1 MKKNVN
7 KFLKITLLLCM
18 IFSQVAGPIKVLADE
33 TNDQQTVEYNLA
45 ISLDNNNDKF
55 IVQSNGTKV
64 LNSSDNYVLMINRS
78 FIYTDGSNSDE
89 TIQYLT
95 VSGSELTTGK
105 NIDHDTFSYNGTSYV
120 NVTVYEIDDQSIDF
134 STYTDTDYENLL
146 DTDNVDN
153 IMNTSFNEDITYN
166 NNSFIINITGD
177 SVVCTDDCTVS
188 LNGNNDIITIG
199 YVLNTGDLNPNIDLS
214 TYSAVYK
221 INDKFVSFDDNFRID
236 LNNVID
242 GEYEIYLELRDTTDK
257 VVNSTSRKLTYMA
270 DTPIDGET
278 TISSLTFSPE
288 AIIDYTML
296 SDEQKDNLGV
306 NFRYLEEPLAYIFD
320 NSVSN
325 VDFMT
330 NYNFYDNDTKY
341 SVVFSNKLMGAF
353 DENSQAF
360 KVSDIISKLDS
371 LNLRYVNYKIV
382 DADNNIADDS
392 TFIQNGMKLEVTYL
406 DSEYVYDFLVYSD
419 VDGNYVENSDLEEL
433 VNKILNNDITFYDIY
448 NLDFNSDSTLDIKD
462 ASILG
467 YYLFNKDYTA
477 PSVNVS
483 DTITANAVVS
493 TDSIRVGDSFDVTLT
508 FDGFSNDYFNAILG
522 SINYDSSAIRLDS
535 ITILDDNFV
544 GNSKDNMF
552 MYASSET
559 FSSNNTAIVKVTF
572 TALSEGTSSISFGNI
587 TLVAD
592 GTQLKT
598 SDSNEL
604 QITIERALYTDNS
617 LSSLTSS
624 YGYFDKSFDADTL
637 EYTLYVD
644 SYISEIT
651 LNGQVNNDY
660 ATVSGL
666 GNYSL
671 TSDNMAISV
680 TVTAENG
687 TTRTYKVNVVKVYK
701 SSNNKLSSIL
711 IDGELIEGFDPDV
724 LEYTVNVDSDV
735 DSLDISAIVADNGAW
750 AKIEGNENFVTGEN
764 IVTIKVYAEDG
775 TTKTYTIKVIKEA
788 KDNITSVSSNT
799 INEDKEGLSTQKI
812 IIIILIVLVVAG
824 LLYLIFAKDID
835 DNPKIEEIKPNK
847 EKTKK

>member
-18 IFSQVAGPIKVLADE
+18 IFSQVAEPIKVLADE
-33 TNDQQTVEYNLA
+33 TNQQVVEYNLA
-45 ISLDNNNDKF
+45 ISLDNVNDK
-55 IVQSNGTKV
+55 IVVQSNGTKV
-64 LNSSDNYVLMINRS
+64 LNSSDNYVLKINRS
-78 FIYTDGSNSDE
+78 FVYTDSSNSDE

-120 NVTVYEIDDQSIDF
+120 NATVYEIDDQSIDF

-153 IMNTSFNEDITYN
+153 IMSTSFNENITYN

-177 SVVCTDDCTVS
+177 SVVCTEDCTVS
-188 LNGNNDIITIG
+188 LNGSNDIITIG

-221 INDKFVSFDDNFRID
+221 INDKFVSFDSNFRLD
-236 LNNVID
+236 VNKLID
-242 GEYEIYLELRDTTDK
+242 GEYEIYVELRDATDK

-270 DTPIDGET
+270 DTPVDGEAV
-278 TISSLTFSPE
+278 ISSLTFSPE

-296 SDEQKDNLGV
+296 SEEQKDNLGI

-320 NSVSN
+320 NSVSG
-325 VDFMT
+325 VGFMT

-341 SVVFSNKLMGAF
+341 SVVFGNNLMGAF
-353 DENSQAF
+353 DSNSQAF
-360 KVSDIISKLDS
+360 KASDIISKLDS
-371 LNLRYVNYKIV
+371 LNLRYVSYKIV
-382 DADNNIADDS
+382 DANGNQVDDN
-392 TFIQNGMKLEVTYL
+392 TFIQNGMKLNVTYL
-406 DSEYVYDFLVYSD
+406 DNEYVYDFLVSAD

-433 VNKILNNDITFYDIY
+433 INKILNNDISFYDIL
-448 NLDFNSDSTLDIKD
+448 NLDFNSDSTLDVKD

-477 PSVNVS
+477 PSVSAS
-483 DTITANAVVS
+483 DTIVANAIIS
-493 TDSIRVGDSFDVTLT
+493 TNSTRVGDSFDVTLT
-508 FDGFSNDYFNAILG
+508 FDGFSKDYFNAILG
-522 SINYDSSAIRLDS
+522 SVNYDSSLIRLDS
-535 ITILDDNFV
+535 ITVLNDNFV
-544 GNSKDNMF
+544 GNNKDNMF

-559 FSSNNTAIVKVTF
+559 FSSNDTSIVKITF
-572 TALSEGTSSISFGNI
+572 TALSEGTPSISFNNI

-592 GTQLKT
+592 GTELNC
-598 SDSNEL
+598 SDSNAVS
-604 QITIERALYTDNS
+604 ITIERALYTDNS

-624 YGYFDKSFDADTL
+624 YGQFDKTFNADTL

-651 LNGQVNNDY
+651 LNGVVNNEY

-666 GNYSL
+666 GSYSL
-671 TSDNMAISV
+671 TSDSKTISI

-687 TTRTYKVNVVKVYK
+687 ATRTYTVNVVKVYK
-701 SSNNKLSSIL
+701 SSNNNLNSIL
-711 IDGELIEGFDPDV
+711 IDGEVIEGFDPNV
-724 LEYTVNVDSDV
+724 LEYTVNVGSDV

-788 KDNITSVSSNT
+788 KDNIKPVSSNT
-799 INEDKEGLSTQKI
+799 INEDNEKGLSAQKV

-824 LLYLIFAKDID
+824 LLYLIFAKDVEDI
-835 DNPKIEEIKPNK
+835 PKVEEIKPKK